1 MFQTLPYDALY
12 AARTEMMLDG
22 LRRRHASNGMPRAAL
37 KMFID
42 AVTNACFMRGPPLL
56 AIWRMGLLI
65 DRQLLQAEEREQR
78 LSEREQR
85 LAEEEQR
92 LAERLAQL
100 LSDADTD
107 SSGGDHAAGAAAG
120 AAADTAALDL
130 PPVAEGD
137 ESRDYSERFK
147 CCGCLESKALDDF
160 VVADCGHAVLCR
172 ECWAQNQQTQRRDVC
187 PWCRHSVRRWCR
199 TRLWPTTNKMMVL
212 DDTHDTITTRAAFN
226 CMHCINPYLSRN

>member
-37 KMFID
+37 KVFID

-85 LAEEEQR
+85 LAE
-92 LAERLAQL
+92 RLAQL

-107 SSGGDHAAGAAAG
+107 SSGGDSDAWS
-120 AAADTAALDL
+120 DSD
-130 PPVAEGD
+130 
-137 ESRDYSERFK
+137 
-147 CCGCLESKALDDF
+147 
-160 VVADCGHAVLCR
+160 
-172 ECWAQNQQTQRRDVC
+172 
-187 PWCRHSVRRWCR
+187 
-199 TRLWPTTNKMMVL
+199 
-212 DDTHDTITTRAAFN
+212 
-226 CMHCINPYLSRN
+226 

>member
-107 SSGGDHAAGAAAG
+107 SSGG
-120 AAADTAALDL
+120 
-130 PPVAEGD
+130 GD
-137 ESRDYSERFK
+137 SDAWSD
-147 CCGCLESKALDDF
+147 SD
-160 VVADCGHAVLCR
+160 
-172 ECWAQNQQTQRRDVC
+172 
-187 PWCRHSVRRWCR
+187 
-199 TRLWPTTNKMMVL
+199 
-212 DDTHDTITTRAAFN
+212 
-226 CMHCINPYLSRN
+226 